1 MTEPGFESW
10 PLGSRE
16 YSLSLLP
23 AYPVQEGLPEASGS
37 FPSPQDMNTARTPSI
52 PFLPSP
58 ASSLGHNR
66 APALCPCFLLEAQCV
81 FQSTKRKELVRGG
94 CLLHLASILSWGP
107 VLQATGRQGP
117 TGPRR
122 VLFLWPE
129 PGSFSLSSK
138 ESGERTQQLLLLTHG
153 HLRTLGS
160 RVFVVFNPLPRDD
173 TGRLLISACMVE
185 LFISVLTFI
194 ASSLSNGKADS
205 PLGF

>member
-16 YSLSLLP
+16 CSLSPLP
-23 AYPVQEGLPEASGS
+23 AYPVQKRLPEASGS
-37 FPSPQDMNTARTPSI
+37 FPSPQDVDMARTPSI

-81 FQSTKRKELVRGG
+81 FQSAKHKELVRGG

-122 VLFLWPE
+122 VLFLWAE

-153 HLRTLGS
+153 HLCMLGAAYLLCLTLFPEMIQVGY
-160 RVFVVFNPLPRDD
+160 
-173 TGRLLISACMVE
+173 
-185 LFISVLTFI
+185 
-194 ASSLSNGKADS
+194 
-205 PLGF
+205 